1 MVLKMTQVQTA
12 KSQHRQS
19 THFQFIPHFRSKQ
32 TSPLAVKSAAGYRP
46 QDLIELAIKG
56 DVTRIKEVCIFLRI
70 TEIAG
75 IKGKY

>member
-1 MVLKMTQVQTA
+1 
-12 KSQHRQS
+12 
-19 THFQFIPHFRSKQ
+19 
-32 TSPLAVKSAAGYRP
+32 LAAKSAAAYRP

-56 DVTRIKEVCIFLRI
+56 DVTRIKEACNFLRI